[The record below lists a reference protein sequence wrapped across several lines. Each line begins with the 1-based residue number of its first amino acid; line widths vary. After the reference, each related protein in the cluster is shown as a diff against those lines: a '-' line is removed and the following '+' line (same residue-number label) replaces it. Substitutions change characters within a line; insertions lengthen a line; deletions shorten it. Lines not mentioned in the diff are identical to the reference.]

1 MDEPEDLLP
10 HYERELANLRQSLR
24 EFEHT
29 YPKAAA
35 RLSISSGRSDDPQ
48 VERLLESAAFMN
60 ARAAERIE
68 DPVPEF
74 TEALIETVFPLF
86 LQPFPSCA
94 IAQFEIGRLFESSTQ
109 AVTIERGTPLEHR
122 PSLCQFSTA
131 YDVTLAPLTVSHARF
146 SPATIAPKPNTIPL
160 PYDTTGIVSIEFAS
174 IGPSLGPGSE
184 LLPDTLRVFLDGG
197 RMLAAALL
205 DAILLHAPGA
215 YVEADGNR
223 QWRFVDGTLA
233 KAVGFGANEILVDTR
248 QDTGQTA
255 LRLLVEYFAFP
266 QKFRFIDLDLATM
279 LRTAGPCQSL
289 ALHLP
294 VVSHRE
300 DVSAI
305 RQLEQFGTQHV
316 RLFCTPVVNLFRCEA
331 QPVEIKSGLHRY
343 PVVPTLLK
351 ASETA
356 IHSIDSVS
364 YCEGNENTSKG
375 IEIPP
380 HHALRHWMTRPGAFW
395 LRERSRRVAME
406 MAGSESAI
414 RLVDIEERPYEL
426 PAGKLE
432 MLLACTN
439 GDVPGSLSVGAPS
452 GDLHSET
459 LNLSGRI
466 YMLDTP
472 SASVRLSDRDAAQW
486 RLVSALT
493 PNYMNLSSLAA
504 VKDTLYLLG
513 GTARFDATH
522 YARGIVGLK
531 CRRITPTMHLPP
543 IRTQVLVPGIEV
555 TLSINDAEF
564 VGEALHTFAQ
574 LMEGYFMRHAGRGCF
589 ALVVRSDLL
598 GEIYRGVPG
607 ILPPALVSL

>member
-1 MDEPEDLLP
+1 
-10 HYERELANLRQSLR
+10 
-24 EFEHT
+24 
-29 YPKAAA
+29 
-35 RLSISSGRSDDPQ
+35 
-48 VERLLESAAFMN
+48 
-60 ARAAERIE
+60 
-68 DPVPEF
+68 
-74 TEALIETVFPLF
+74 
-86 LQPFPSCA
+86 
-94 IAQFEIGRLFESSTQ
+94 
-109 AVTIERGTPLEHR
+109 
-122 PSLCQFSTA
+122 
-131 YDVTLAPLTVSHARF
+131 
-146 SPATIAPKPNTIPL
+146 
-160 PYDTTGIVSIEFAS
+160 
-174 IGPSLGPGSE
+174 
-184 LLPDTLRVFLDGG
+184 
-197 RMLAAALL
+197 
-205 DAILLHAPGA
+205 
-215 YVEADGNR
+215 
-223 QWRFVDGTLA
+223 
-233 KAVGFGANEILVDTR
+233 
-248 QDTGQTA
+248 
-255 LRLLVEYFAFP
+255 
-266 QKFRFIDLDLATM
+266 
-279 LRTAGPCQSL
+279 
-289 ALHLP
+289 
-294 VVSHRE
+294 
-300 DVSAI
+300 
-305 RQLEQFGTQHV
+305 
-316 RLFCTPVVNLFRCEA
+316 
-331 QPVEIKSGLHRY
+331 
-343 PVVPTLLK
+343 
-351 ASETA
+351 
-356 IHSIDSVS
+356 
-364 YCEGNENTSKG
+364 
-375 IEIPP
+375 
-380 HHALRHWMTRPGAFW
+380 
-395 LRERSRRVAME
+395 ME

-607 ILPPALVSL
+607 ISPPALVSL